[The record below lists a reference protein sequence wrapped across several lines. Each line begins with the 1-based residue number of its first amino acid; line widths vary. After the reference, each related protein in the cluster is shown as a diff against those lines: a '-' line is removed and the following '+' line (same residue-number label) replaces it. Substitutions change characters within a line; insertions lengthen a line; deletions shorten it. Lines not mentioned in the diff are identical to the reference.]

1 MAPALEAG
9 IARAK
14 GAKRSGVRLG
24 HWLRA
29 EQAEQLLALPDLT
42 TLKGIRDGAVLAILL
57 GAGLRRSEL
66 ASLDCE
72 HVQQR
77 DGRAGSSSNL
87 AGKMGLRDALS
98 HARKMV
104 LRLARTWN
112 RFSNW
117 THAMEVLVLPAR
129 A

>member
-1 MAPALEAG
+1 M
-9 IARAK
+9 
-14 GAKRSGVRLG
+14 G
-24 HWLRA
+24 HGLRA

-77 DGRAGSSSNL
+77 DGPRWVIVEPGPGQPQHHL
-87 AGKMGLRDALS
+87 AGM
-98 HARKMV
+98 
-104 LRLARTWN
+104 
-112 RFSNW
+112 
-117 THAMEVLVLPAR
+117 
-129 A
+129 